1 MLCEKSGF
9 FRKVLVSVQISKTL
23 RNQHEGRA
31 GVWSLCLFLLTGC
44 AQQGN
49 LSGFHGLDL
58 NGEGARAGASQLDK
72 SCLPEG
78 RRELR

>member
-31 GVWSLCLFLLTGC
+31 GVWSLCLFLLMGC

-49 LSGFHGLDL
+49 LSGFHGLSL

-72 SCLPEG
+72 SCSPEG
-78 RRELR
+78 RRELC

>member
-1 MLCEKSGF
+1 M
-9 FRKVLVSVQISKTL
+9 
-23 RNQHEGRA
+23 RA
-31 GVWSLCLFLLTGC
+31 GQEFGVLCLFLLTGC

>member
-9 FRKVLVSVQISKTL
+9 FRRVLVSVQISKTL
-23 RNQHEGRA
+23 QNQHEGRA
-31 GVWSLCLFLLTGC
+31 GVWGLCLFLLTGC
-44 AQQGN
+44 VQQGD
-49 LSGFHGLDL
+49 LSGFHGPGL
-58 NGEGARAGASQLDK
+58 NGEEARAGRSQLDK